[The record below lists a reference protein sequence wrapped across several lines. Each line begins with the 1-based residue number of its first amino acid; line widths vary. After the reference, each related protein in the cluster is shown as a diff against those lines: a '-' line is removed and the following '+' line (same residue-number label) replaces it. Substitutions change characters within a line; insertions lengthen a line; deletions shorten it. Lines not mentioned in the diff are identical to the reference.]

1 MKQEFGRMLS
11 GINNAKISLNLDDVF
26 LLSDMVDRKLYLDY
40 EIDEDSV
47 REIRNAILYFNNEDR
62 GLAKEDRQPIWLY
75 IASRGGSVSDG
86 FSLVDLIVASKTP
99 VYTVNIGYCYSMALP
114 IFLVGHK
121 RYALKNSQFLMHDGT
136 MFCIDSSSKAQDCM
150 EFESKYE
157 KEVTRKTIL
166 EHSNLT
172 EEQYESKRRV
182 EWYLLAEDAK
192 GYGMVDEI
200 VEDLEKIS

>member
-1 MKQEFGRMLS
+1 
-11 GINNAKISLNLDDVF
+11 
-26 LLSDMVDRKLYLDY
+26 
-40 EIDEDSV
+40 
-47 REIRNAILYFNNEDR
+47 
-62 GLAKEDRQPIWLY
+62 
-75 IASRGGSVSDG
+75 
-86 FSLVDLIVASKTP
+86 
-99 VYTVNIGYCYSMALP
+99 
-114 IFLVGHK
+114 
-121 RYALKNSQFLMHDGT
+121 
-136 MFCIDSSSKAQDCM
+136 M

-200 VEDLEKIS
+200 VEDLEEIS